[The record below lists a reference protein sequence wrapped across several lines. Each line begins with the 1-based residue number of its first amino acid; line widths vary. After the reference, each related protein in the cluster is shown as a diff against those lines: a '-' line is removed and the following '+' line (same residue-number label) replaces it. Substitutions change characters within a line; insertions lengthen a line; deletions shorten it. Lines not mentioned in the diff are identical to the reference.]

1 MAQPGTEYDKLKTYT
16 LTPTGVFLRKG
27 EEIGMFQMG
36 STIALLFECPESTQ
50 FTVGPGDKLRMG
62 QKLT

>member
-1 MAQPGTEYDKLKTYT
+1 LSKLVQPGTEYDKIKTYT

-36 STIALLFECPESTQ
+36 STVALLFECPEST
-50 FTVGPGDKLRMG
+50 
-62 QKLT
+62 